1 MIDGNKCVLNRPDP
15 DNKVEDLEFQ
25 ENEAYAIDLVVST
38 GDGKSK
44 IVDEKETTIYKRA
57 LDMEYS
63 LKLKASRQIIS
74 EISKK
79 YPIMPFTIRQLDSKQ
94 TRLGM
99 VECVQHGLLNSY
111 PVLYEKQG
119 EYVAQIK
126 STVLLLPNGLDR
138 VTVPP
143 S

>member
-1 MIDGNKCVLNRPDP
+1 
-15 DNKVEDLEFQ
+15 
-25 ENEAYAIDLVVST
+25 
-38 GDGKSK
+38 
-44 IVDEKETTIYKRA
+44 
-57 LDMEYS
+57 MEYS

-79 YPIMPFTIRQLDSKQ
+79 YPIMPFTLRQLDSKQ
-94 TRLGM
+94 TRLGL
-99 VECVQHGLLNSY
+99 VECVQHGLLNAY

-119 EYVAQIK
+119 EFVAQIK

-143 S
+143 SQSLQLKHEKSLDEKLKEMLNISLKYKKKAKKGKGKGGADQNKEEQDGQQ